1 MGRWLALVILVWPL
15 LEIAGL
21 VWLSGRIG
29 LGLTLASVVLGFL
42 VGLALLR
49 RTGLQAVQKLR
60 LAMDR
65 GQEPGHT
72 LIDAA
77 SFAVAGIL
85 LIVPGP
91 LSDALALLI
100 MLPWSRAL
108 VLRAMARQF
117 EARVAVHQ
125 SVIKGEYEVVNED
138 PPSRPSDVTR
148 LGPPGWAEK
157 DGAEKDGDFTD
168 GNRR

>member
-21 VWLSGRIG
+21 VWLAEGIG
-29 LGLTLASVVLGFL
+29 LGPTLASVVFGFL
-42 VGLALLR
+42 AGLALLR

-60 LAMDR
+60 LAIDR

-77 SFAVAGIL
+77 SFTVAGIL

-91 LSDALALLI
+91 ISDAVAVLV
-100 MLPWSRAL
+100 MLPWSRAFL
-108 VLRAMARQF
+108 LRQMARHF
-117 EARVAVHQ
+117 EGKVAVHQ
-125 SVIKGEYEVVNED
+125 SVITGEYEVVNEEA
-138 PPSRPSDVTR
+138 PAQPSDVR
-148 LGPPGWAEK
+148 ELRAPE
-157 DGAEKDGDFTD
+157 DERNDR
-168 GNRR
+168 NRR

>member
-21 VWLSGRIG
+21 VWLSDRIG
-29 LGLTLASVVLGFL
+29 LGLALGSVVLGFL
-42 VGLALLR
+42 AGMALLR

-60 LAMDR
+60 LAIDR

-85 LIVPGP
+85 LVVPGP
-91 LSDALALLI
+91 ISDAVAVLV
-100 MLPWSRAL
+100 MLPWTRAL
-108 VLRAMARQF
+108 LLRWMARHF
-117 EARVAVHQ
+117 EGKVRVHQ
-125 SVIKGEYEVVNED
+125 SVIAGEYEVVNEEA
-138 PPSRPSDVTR
+138 PSRPADVTELR
-148 LGPPGWAEK
+148 GPA
-157 DGAEKDGDFTD
+157 GDD
-168 GNRR
+168 NYGREP